1 MRLNVSTKGDQ
12 STAFGVLKHTARAEA
27 GSVLVESAFT
37 ISLLLMLIIG
47 IFWIARGYN
56 VYSTMGRAAR
66 EGARFAVTPSCA
78 MCGNQYPPDDQ
89 VRQVISDALQASALN
104 PDLVTPN
111 PISIQ
116 RDVILNPGSAQIEK
130 GVVITFTYPYQIFL
144 PFTSV
149 GLSNYTLTAQV
160 QMREE
165 K

>member
-1 MRLNVSTKGDQ
+1 MRRKVSTKADDR
-12 STAFGVLKHTARAEA
+12 ARSRGLRSLLGAES

-37 ISLLLMLIIG
+37 ISLLLLLLIG

-56 VYSTMGRAAR
+56 VYSTMSRAAR

-78 MCGNQYPPDDQ
+78 MCGNAYPSDDQ
-89 VRQVISDALQASALN
+89 VRAVINASLQASALN
-104 PDLVTPN
+104 PTLVTPN
-111 PISIQ
+111 PISVQ
-116 RDVILNPGSAQIEK
+116 RNVDLNPGSPHIEK
-130 GVVITFTYPYQIFL
+130 GVVISFNYPYQIFL